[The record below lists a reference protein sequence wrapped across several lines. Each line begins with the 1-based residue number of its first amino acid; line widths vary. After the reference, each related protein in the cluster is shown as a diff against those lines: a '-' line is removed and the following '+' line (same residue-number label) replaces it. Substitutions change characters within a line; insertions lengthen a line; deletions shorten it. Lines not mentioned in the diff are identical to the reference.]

1 MSYIIISMT
10 TCMVGHPKSSSSQ
23 MIFHYRNKIKWSR
36 MKSRCVY
43 FIHINEVYK
52 IHGLVH
58 CCINIE
64 SERGLGQ
71 MKAHVQSCAS
81 KWKKAHK

>member
-1 MSYIIISMT
+1 
-10 TCMVGHPKSSSSQ
+10 
-23 MIFHYRNKIKWSR
+23 

-52 IHGLVH
+52 IRGLVH

-81 KWKKAHK
+81 QMGESSQVVNCIHVSERNKISPS

>member
-1 MSYIIISMT
+1 
-10 TCMVGHPKSSSSQ
+10 
-23 MIFHYRNKIKWSR
+23 

-81 KWKKAHK
+81 QKEESSQVVNCIHVSKRNKISPS